1 MQVARAVRYES
12 PHGASVH
19 AYIHPGARVGVLIE
33 AAADKPGARDAAPFQ
48 QLIHDLA
55 MQVAAAQP
63 RFVSREQVDAATLEK
78 EREIA
83 RAQLKDSNKP
93 AQVIEKIVEGKLNK
107 FYEEAC
113 LVDQPFIKAQDSKV
127 RDIILQV
134 GKELGAAVTVTR
146 FARFVLGESF

>member
-1 MQVARAVRYES
+1 VRFEA
-12 PHGASVH
+12 PQGALVH

-33 AAADKPGARDAAPFQ
+33 AAADKPGAREAAPFQ
-48 QLIHDLA
+48 RLIHDMA

-63 RFVSREQVDAATLEK
+63 RFISREHVDAATLDK

-113 LVDQPFIKAQDSKV
+113 LIDQPYIKAQDSKV
-127 RDIILQV
+127 RDIMQQV
-134 GKELGAAVTVTR
+134 GKELGATVTVTR